1 MNRHENALNHIH
13 KHGKS
18 IKDEIE
24 EEYYNVKRDYI
35 QFIELRSKQDINC
48 RILLL
53 RLKTICCLHNNDY
66 IGYCKYLNRYKQ
78 LSTEV
83 INNMSEKKPTDKPRI
98 MISSKNDN
106 TDFDIST
113 HEPSMIKIYTDTSKQ
128 IIKNAE
134 TYSRCLFG
142 KI

>member
-1 MNRHENALNHIH
+1 MNRHENALNYIH

-24 EEYYNVKRDYI
+24 EEYHNVKRDYI
-35 QFIELRSKQDINC
+35 QFSELRSKQDINC

-66 IGYCKYLNRYKQ
+66 IGYCKYLNKYKQ

-83 INNMSEKKPTDKPRI
+83 INNMSVKPPI
-98 MISSKNDN
+98 MISSIKSN
-106 TDFDIST
+106 TDFT
-113 HEPSMIKIYTDTSKQ
+113 VATNEPVILLQYTTTRNQ

-134 TYSRCLFG
+134 TYSKCLFG